1 MPRSPFPEL
10 PFRIAER
17 GRRGTV
23 AGSWMGCEWGRR
35 TNMNR
40 IRKREGD
47 GVPAGGRRDGRPGVN
62 LNAVLISY
70 TNGVISRTVFGRRR
84 RELRAGRWREA
95 REAVRRLQGAARD
108 GDPGGVRAVASVGG
122 HAYGAGGQGEAH
134 IVPNIPGSRSSFHSY
149 VPGTSF
155 QLIRDHDP
163 NFEPNVPKRYTP
175 LRTGNLK
182 LSIHVPRSSYLRELL

>member
-1 MPRSPFPEL
+1 M
-10 PFRIAER
+10 
-17 GRRGTV
+17 GR
-23 AGSWMGCEWGRR
+23 EWGRR
-35 TNMNR
+35 TSR
-40 IRKREGD
+40 RPPRW
-47 GVPAGGRRDGRPGVN
+47 PATSAALPAADAGAAVN

-134 IVPNIPGSRSSFHSY
+134 VVPNVPGSRSSFHSY